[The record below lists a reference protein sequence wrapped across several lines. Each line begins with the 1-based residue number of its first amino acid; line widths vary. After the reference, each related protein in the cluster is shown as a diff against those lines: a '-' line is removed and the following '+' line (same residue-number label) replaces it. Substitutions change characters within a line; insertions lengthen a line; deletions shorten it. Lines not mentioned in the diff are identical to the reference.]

1 MGGTC
6 HQRFGRGLVG
16 VWHCATN
23 FVHHWSQG
31 FQVRMSEMTRGV
43 GFAPEYGP
51 GPSLSIPAL
60 LERIYLQIEKIEI
73 GQRDRER
80 NV

>member
-1 MGGTC
+1 MSLTRGGGED
-6 HQRFGRGLVG
+6 GRRWEGRATKDSDGAWLG
-16 VWHCATN
+16 CGTN

-60 LERIYLQIEKIEI
+60 LERIYLQI
-73 GQRDRER
+73 
-80 NV
+80 